1 MVRTRFTA
9 LAATLALLAFAGPA
23 TAATF
28 KGKTE
33 NNGSVNFKTKNG
45 KIKAFGAN
53 VLMFCSNGG
62 GFEQR
67 VVYLKSIKVRKGG
80 RFSYKGEDRDG
91 TDVVV
96 KGRLKGRKA
105 TGTIEVSYA
114 KPADSGG
121 FSFCNADRK
130 FTAKAK

>member
-1 MVRTRFTA
+1 MVRTRLTA
-9 LAATLALLAFAGPA
+9 LAATLAVLAFAGPA
-23 TAATF
+23 AAATF

-33 NNGSVNFKTKNG
+33 NNGTVNFKTKKG

-67 VVYLKSIKVRKGG
+67 VVYVKSIAVKKGG
-80 RFSYKGEDRDG
+80 RFSYKGEDKDG
-91 TDVVV
+91 TDVAV
-96 KGRLKGRKA
+96 KGKLRGRKA
-105 TGTIEVSYA
+105 SGTITVNYSKSAY
-114 KPADSGG
+114 PNG